1 MKCVHCDKQATQFGL
16 CSGCFDLLS
25 YKAKV
30 GLASN
35 AKDALV
41 TARNELQQ
49 AGKGFTGRGFVN
61 GRAFWET
68 FLQCP
73 VSRDCT
79 VKVQFTGEMSIE
91 GMDRLLELLTTQR
104 NALRKEI
111 EG

>member
-1 MKCVHCDKQATQFGL
+1 
-16 CSGCFDLLS
+16 
-25 YKAKV
+25 
-30 GLASN
+30 
-35 AKDALV
+35 
-41 TARNELQQ
+41 
-49 AGKGFTGRGFVN
+49 
-61 GRAFWET
+61 
-68 FLQCP
+68 